1 MQKQNWLG
9 PYQVKKIVKNGTFRI
24 NDFDNNLIGIF
35 KQMNLKKYNETISQE
50 VDDEETIDNDH
61 ESSNPPDSIIASAE
75 VHKSD
80 CNSEQS
86 DKQEHQEW
94 QEFDNNNNSY
104 PLFDML
110 DDSIF

>member
-9 PYQVKKIVKNGTFRI
+9 PYQVKTIVKNGTFRI

-75 VHKSD
+75 VHKSIATVNNLTNKNIKNGR
-80 CNSEQS
+80 NSITITTVI
-86 DKQEHQEW
+86 H
-94 QEFDNNNNSY
+94 Y
-104 PLFDML
+104 LTC
-110 DDSIF
+110 